1 MRNPI
6 ANRLFAA
13 ALGLGLCAAA
23 AADDY
28 VIIVNKDNA
37 NAVST
42 ELVAKAYRGEAKSW
56 PEGGNINPVALPDD
70 NATRVAFDKAV
81 LGKAPAQS
89 RALWAQ
95 LTFTGKA
102 VPPKMADNDD
112 DVIKAVSENKN
123 ALGYVSSKAKVD
135 SVKVVK

>member
-1 MRNPI
+1 MRN
-6 ANRLFAA
+6 RLVACLAGVALTA
-13 ALGLGLCAAA
+13 ALGAARA
-23 AADDY
+23 AEDF
-28 VIIVNKDNA
+28 VIIVNKANT

-42 ELVAKAYRGEAKSW
+42 EFVAKAYRGEARSW
-56 PEGGNINPVALPDD
+56 PEGGNVATVALPDD
-70 NATRVAFDKAV
+70 NSTRIAFDKAV

-102 VPPKMADNDD
+102 VPPKLVDSDAE
-112 DVIKAVSENKN
+112 VVKAVAENKN
-123 ALGYVSSKAKVD
+123 AIGYVSAHAAVD